1 MRPQVLTSLTLTNDA
16 NGIFQDQT
24 TSGAATLTL
33 NGALVESGI
42 AYCYGAA
49 SDRNIHQAQ
58 LIAIEGSGNN
68 SGVVATI
75 LGTGPGSEV
84 TGEDL
89 TLSNAGTAT
98 SAKYYKTITS
108 IVVGG
113 AVTGN
118 IEGGWLSGS
127 TDPAVLLAFKCDYTQ
142 APMNQ
147 SLRGV
152 ISSGASLTWSAQ
164 YTMDMPQDDYGTVGF
179 DNSAAWSD
187 VDGMAATA
195 TTDQGNTAFPVTA
208 VRLEIN
214 SYSSGTIKFTAIQG
228 HSGY

>member
-1 MRPQVLTSLTLTNDA
+1 MRPQVETSLTLINDP
-16 NGIFQDQT
+16 NGIFEDQT
-24 TSGAATLTL
+24 TAGAATLSL
-33 NGALVESGI
+33 DGALVSGGVC
-42 AYCYGAA
+42 YLYGAA
-49 SDRNIHQAQ
+49 SNRTIHQAQ
-58 LIAIEGSGNN
+58 KLAIEGSGNN

-98 SAKYYKTITS
+98 STKYYKTITS
-108 IVVGG
+108 ITVDG

-118 IEGGWLSGS
+118 IEGGFLIAS

-179 DNSAAWSD
+179 DNSATWSD

-214 SYSSGTIKFTAIQG
+214 SYTSGTIKFTAIQG